1 MERKR
6 DPFVN
11 TVPGDVV
18 SAMEEL
24 GVQPRKIIGDE
35 ASAHCPAHFDRVGKE
50 DRNISFSVNI
60 DSGYFNCFSCGFAG
74 PFLFLVKYITSLDED
89 EALSWIRKRGGVEH
103 VKKKLGRGSS
113 GVSNELEEITE
124 ADLALFYP
132 PPQRILDTRKIDS
145 WAADAYE
152 VLWDRER
159 EMWITTVRDPR
170 THALRGWQEKNKR
183 FFNNRPKGAQKADTL
198 YGWNLVKPGA
208 VVSMHE
214 SPLDAP
220 RVASAF
226 GGFEE
231 VTPVGTYGAEVSD
244 AQLELIGTRA
254 KVLISGMDNDQ
265 AGDKTN
271 RHLRKRLRY
280 FAYGVELKFWNYEE
294 CDAKDPGEQTDRE
307 IFYSFDNAT
316 SSAITRW

>member
-1 MERKR
+1 MVR
-6 DPFVN
+6 DKFIN

-18 SAMEEL
+18 ATMEEL
-24 GVQPRKIIGDE
+24 GVDPVKVVGDE
-35 ASAHCPAHFDRVGKE
+35 ASAHCPAHFERVGKE
-50 DRNISFSVNI
+50 DRNVSFSINTE
-60 DSGYFNCFSCGFAG
+60 SGYFNCFSCGFAG
-74 PFLFLVKYITSLDED
+74 PFVFLVKYITELDED
-89 EALSWIRKRGGVEH
+89 EANAWIRQRGGIDH
-103 VKKKLGRGSS
+103 VRKKLGRGSS
-113 GVSNELEEITE
+113 GVSNEIEEITE

-132 PPQRILDTRKIDS
+132 PTQRTLDTRKIDS

-183 FFNNRPKGAQKADTL
+183 FFNNRPRGLQKADTL
-198 YGWNLVKPGA
+198 YGWNLVKPDS
-208 VVSMHE
+208 VVVIQE
-214 SPLDAP
+214 SPLDSP

-231 VTPVGTYGAEVSD
+231 CVPVSSYGAELSD

-254 KVLISGMDNDQ
+254 RMLVSALDNDQ

-280 FAYGVELKFWNYEE
+280 FAYGVELKFWNYE
-294 CDAKDPGEQTDRE
+294 DSMHAKDPGEQTDNE
-307 IFYSFDNAT
+307 IFRAFDTAT